1 MGLTKPVVAI
11 FYQALPPPMY
21 GGVSK
26 PPKPGGYRDSGADI
40 AYALQRAGTTILTPI
55 ESPDPADQNQWCF
68 PDTEEGI
75 LSAIQRGAT
84 HLWANTVLFAEHPL
98 QTSSKLT
105 PFESS
110 VRVIGQPPLCA
121 DKFDDKSFTND
132 LLRQRGGLTLPKSWT
147 VDDPRVAPENGDEAP
162 ASVSGLAQAQQ
173 QQVQE
178 TLDEVLSLI
187 QEGDYPIV
195 AKPVRGRG
203 SHGVKI
209 CRDALELGEH
219 VARLFDES
227 PRVLLE
233 EYLTGEEGTITIM
246 PPSQE
251 NGFESSERR
260 SAGHWALPPVTRFNH
275 VDGIAPYSGKI
286 AVTVNSRAVTAE
298 EMGADPAYA
307 NIMQECEVVAGLLG
321 TTAPLRIDIRRFKA
335 GSKFALFDI
344 NMKPNIT
351 GPGRPGRDDQLSLM
365 GLAAER
371 IDWDYSTFLHYV
383 LGSAQELGHL
393 RQYSTTLGE

>member
-1 MGLTKPVVAI
+1 M
-11 FYQALPPPMY
+11 
-21 GGVSK
+21 
-26 PPKPGGYRDSGADI
+26 
-40 AYALQRAGTTILTPI
+40 LTPV

-75 LSAIQRGAT
+75 VSAIQKGAT

-98 QTSSKLT
+98 QTSSRLT

-121 DKFDDKSFTND
+121 DRFDDKSFTND

-147 VDDPRVAPENGDEAP
+147 VDDPTGPP
-162 ASVSGLAQAQQ
+162 QAQQ
-173 QQVQE
+173 SVQN
-178 TLDEVLSLI
+178 TLDEVISLI
-187 QEGDYPIV
+187 KEDDYPIV

-209 CRDALELGEH
+209 CENATELAEH
-219 VARLFDES
+219 VAHLFDES

-233 EYLTGEEGTITIM
+233 EYLTGEEGTVTIM
-246 PPSQE
+246 PPSQAPIP
-251 NGFESSERR
+251 GFEYSDRYSS
-260 SAGHWALPPVTRFNH
+260 HWALPPVTRFNH

-286 AVTVNSRAVTAE
+286 AVTVNSRAVTAA
-298 EMGADPAYA
+298 EMEADSAYA
-307 NIMQECEVVAGLLG
+307 DIMKECETVAGLLG

-344 NMKPNIT
+344 NMKPVCFFDSSCPLDIWGNT
-351 GPGRPGRDDQLSLM
+351 DLRVG
-365 GLAAER
+365 AEYYR
-371 IDWDYSTFLHYV
+371 AWTPWS
-383 LGSAQELGHL
+383 
-393 RQYSTTLGE
+393 R